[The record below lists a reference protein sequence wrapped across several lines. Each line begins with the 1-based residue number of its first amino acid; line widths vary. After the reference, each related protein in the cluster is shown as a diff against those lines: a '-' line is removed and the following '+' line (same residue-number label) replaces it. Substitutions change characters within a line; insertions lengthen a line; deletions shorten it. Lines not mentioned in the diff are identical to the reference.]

1 MRRRILAGLAGA
13 LAGAFFASG
22 VCAQQGL
29 YADRYDGAIRKAAE
43 MYWPTGPDWRWW
55 KAQLWQESRLNPQ
68 ARSPVGASGIAQF
81 MPATWSEVARQ
92 LGIDPKRV
100 PATVAEP
107 AIAAGAYYMARLK
120 RQWRGWSASADMME
134 THRHAQ
140 AGYNAGSGHVRRA
153 WTLCGRPARWV
164 ETAACLARV
173 TGRHAAETITYVDR
187 IARWRAMLA
196 ARP

>member
-1 MRRRILAGLAGA
+1 MRRAILAVLAGA
-13 LAGAFFASG
+13 LTGAFFASG
-22 VCAQQGL
+22 AWAQQGL
-29 YADRYDGAIRKAAE
+29 YADRYDGAIRKAVGL
-43 MYWPTGPDWRWW
+43 YWPTGPGWEWW
-55 KAQLWQESRLNPQ
+55 KAQLWQESRLDPA
-68 ARSPVGASGIAQF
+68 ARSPVGAAGIAQF
-81 MPATWSEVARQ
+81 MPTTWAEVARQ

-100 PATVAEP
+100 PPTVAEP

-120 RQWRGWSASADMME
+120 AQWRGWSGWGDLME

-140 AGYNAGSGHVRRA
+140 AGYNAGSGNVLRA
-153 WTLCGRPARWV
+153 WRLCGRPGAWAA
-164 ETAACLARV
+164 TAACLARV